1 MWVVDYIPGLRTP
14 WQHFSTANVA
24 AAPPAARRNWIRI
37 PALIYGSF
45 VVATMFPILAELATH
60 TGAYLGF
67 ECRSSPTLAA
77 ETLLSMPLV
86 SNHML
91 ALPLWPRNEVSLG
104 QRPAGLRVPF
114 TLSFPPSSAHYHRFP
129 TWQPPADPAL
139 STHGMPPNPSA
150 PNKLRLLQT
159 KRHLPP
165 PPPCSAW
172 LQPCCGHRLLPA
184 LPAGAAADRA
194 DHGV

>member
-91 ALPLWPRNEVSLG
+91 AFGTLAP
-104 QRPAGLRVPF
+104 QRSVARSTPSG
-114 TLSFPPSSAHYHRFP
+114 PSSAIHPFIP
-129 TWQPPADPAL
+129 TQL
-139 STHGMPPNPSA
+139 H
-150 PNKLRLLQT
+150 
-159 KRHLPP
+159 
-165 PPPCSAW
+165 
-172 LQPCCGHRLLPA
+172 
-184 LPAGAAADRA
+184 
-194 DHGV
+194 